1 MTRNII
7 RTPPPEDL
15 QRDGGQKVPE
25 TMKHQHVPCLHSQW
39 LVGGEYWPSGVV
51 MGVKELRSSILR
63 ITHRL
68 IEKWEFIYFWQV
80 QYEKQNELTS
90 RLANFT
96 KRVSLVC
103 GHLYLRLQAAFLS
116 RFLSQSL
123 RLPLA
128 SRTPAVCETLDMTK
142 ITQTASLHPP
152 SLRRVNLISLSHTHI
167 PTTQPKLYYA
177 VKHHKKE
184 HKANSFLCH
193 ANYRYRDVYFVLT
206 LIEQDDS
213 WEIDNC

>member
-1 MTRNII
+1 MCRVCIHNGWWEENID
-7 RTPPPEDL
+7 R
-15 QRDGGQKVPE
+15 
-25 TMKHQHVPCLHSQW
+25 
-39 LVGGEYWPSGVV
+39 GVV
-51 MGVKELRSSILR
+51 MGVKELRSSILC

-96 KRVSLVC
+96 KQRVSLVC

-152 SLRRVNLISLSHTHI
+152 SRRRVNLISLSHTHI

-206 LIEQDDS
+206 LIEQGCVS
-213 WEIDNC
+213 R